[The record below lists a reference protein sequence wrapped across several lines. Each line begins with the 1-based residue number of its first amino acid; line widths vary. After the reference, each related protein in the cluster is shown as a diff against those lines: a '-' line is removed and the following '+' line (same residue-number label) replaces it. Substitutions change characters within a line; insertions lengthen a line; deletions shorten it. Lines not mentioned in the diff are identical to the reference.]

1 MNSINYGVS
10 ILKNLILRRVHV
22 PLNNWEFYVP
32 HFSFEFCQIV
42 GVLKLRNKKRKKE
55 ATIDETHC
63 AYIYIYMNIY
73 INTCFL
79 KINTVNPTWSKS
91 HFDHS
96 QFHMYCSV
104 ACLMLDILVWH
115 IIHQCWYW
123 HVWCHLP
130 VYHPFSF
137 LNVSSLN
144 RKDGV
149 NMLLP
154 CNR

>member
-1 MNSINYGVS
+1 MSPINYGVS

-32 HFSFEFCQIV
+32 RFSFEFCQIV
-42 GVLKLRNKKRKKE
+42 GVLKLRNKKKK
-55 ATIDETHC
+55 IKLQLMRLIVH
-63 AYIYIYMNIY
+63 IYIYMNIY

-79 KINTVNPTWSKS
+79 KINTVNPMSSKS

-123 HVWCHLP
+123 HVWYHLR

>member
-32 HFSFEFCQIV
+32 RFSFEFCQIV
-42 GVLKLRNKKRKKE
+42 GVLKLRNKKKKKLSYNWWHLLC
-55 ATIDETHC
+55 I
-63 AYIYIYMNIY
+63 YIYIHQYML
-73 INTCFL
+73 F
-79 KINTVNPTWSKS
+79 KINTVNPMWSKS

-96 QFHMYCSV
+96 QFHMYCLV

-130 VYHPFSF
+130 VYHHLSF